1 MAKKEKVEG
10 VKPQAGAE
18 KKGSDQNREE
28 KKTQEKT
35 APKSSFETTDGH
47 VMDTVKLFPK
57 NNLVYVQAH
66 YGKLNP
72 SGKTSE
78 EKRAGMQRLL
88 ARPLSPEQK
97 AEYQRLHAENPTA
110 AKEYAL
116 KAAYPMHMDGK
127 KFNETVGE
135 VNGHAVDYIVIN
147 KLTARDLLN
156 ETQQK
161 EYDTLAATDKKAAE
175 EFAMKTI
182 PAKNHGLIGK
192 WQLTS
197 GIKGD
202 KDSRFVGIMTSEE
215 AAANRHRA
223 VVTLDDKGQVK
234 TIGAPVS
241 KLMLAAMVEQR
252 SLAQRQVASEKLDA
266 ANKVDWTKYKFADGV
281 EVKGLNYAPSK
292 DPDRVWLRG
301 KVDGID
307 VSGLLSK
314 NETTALRN
322 KLAPLENLAAANKH
336 FREQVMA
343 IVGGE
348 KAKGVSEAEAVKVV
362 IDRASDKSAKAFT
375 PDQVKILNAYAGD
388 SQDKGGVF
396 VSLFEKAKPEL
407 DKAGV
412 NAKWQ
417 EDTKAELTDLAA
429 GKVREQS
436 QGMHR

>member
-10 VKPQAGAE
+10 VQPQASAE

-47 VMDTVKLFPK
+47 VMDTVKLFPQ
-57 NNLVYVQAH
+57 NNLVYVQAQ

-72 SGKTSE
+72 NGKTSE
-78 EKRAGMQRLL
+78 EKRAGMNRLM
-88 ARPLSPEQK
+88 ARPLTPEQS
-97 AEYQRLHAENPTA
+97 AEYRRIHAENPAA

-127 KFNETVGE
+127 KFNETAGE
-135 VNGHAVDYIVIN
+135 VNGHAVDYVVIN
-147 KLTARDLLN
+147 KLTPRDLLN
-156 ETQQK
+156 EEQQK
-161 EYDTLAATDKKAAE
+161 EYDTLAATDKKGAE
-175 EFAMKTI
+175 EYAKKAI
-182 PAKNHGLIGK
+182 PADRQSLIGK

-202 KDSRFVGIMTSEE
+202 KETRFVGIMNREE
-215 AAANRHRA
+215 VAALRHRA

-234 TIGAPVS
+234 TVGAPVS
-241 KLMLAAMVEQR
+241 KLALAAMVETR

-266 ANKVDWTKYKFADGV
+266 AAKVDWSKHKFPEGV
-281 EVKGLNYAPSK
+281 EVKSLNYAPSK

-322 KLAPLENLAAANKH
+322 KLAPLENIAAANKH
-336 FREQVMA
+336 FRDSVMA
-343 IVGGE
+343 IVGGA

-375 PDQVKILNAYAGD
+375 PDQVKVLNAYAGD

-429 GKVREQS
+429 GKIREQS